1 MNLTRCVEFSFILY
15 RFRVFQAVI
24 FFLGIKDCLQL
35 VSEGI
40 QIPQIC
46 IFSQRNF
53 STNVQIRPKLYLFNF
68 FLLIQVLKILDG
80 GG

>member
-1 MNLTRCVEFSFILY
+1 MNLTRCVEFLFILY

-24 FFLGIKDCLQL
+24 FFLGIKDCLKL
-35 VSEGI
+35 VSEGV

-46 IFSQRNF
+46 IFFQLNF

-68 FLLIQVLKILDG
+68 YLIQALKILDG